1 MTAAPGEAVPA
12 GGVESGYAWVR
23 LVAAVC
29 LSTLGGVGLWSI
41 VVALPAVQQEF
52 GTLRAGAS
60 LPYTL
65 TTIGF
70 AIGGVVMGRAADRF
84 GVMVPVIFGT
94 VMLSAG
100 YVATAFATSM
110 LGFAIIY
117 GGLIGLLGSCAL
129 FGPLVA
135 DTSLWFSRRRG
146 IAVSLCASG
155 NYFAGALWPPVL
167 QHYIETVGWR
177 QTHIGIGIVCL
188 VTMLP
193 LALVLRRRP
202 PVQSATLAPLPGGR
216 QRGTFGLSPNAFQA
230 LLMVAGV
237 SCCVAMAMPQVHIVA
252 YCVDLGYG
260 AARGAEML
268 SLMLACGVVSR
279 LASGWILDRIGS
291 LATLLMGASLQAV
304 ALALFLPF
312 DGLVSLYVVS
322 AVFGLFQGGIV
333 PSYAIIVRES
343 FPPEEAGFRVGLVL
357 SSTLIGMAIGGW
369 MSGAIFDATGS
380 YQAAVLNGLAWNALT
395 MGIALW
401 LILRARP
408 GRKQGFGAAGGR
420 PIWQP

>member
-1 MTAAPGEAVPA
+1 MSPTPE

-23 LVAAVC
+23 LAAAVC

-41 VVALPAVQQEF
+41 VVALPVVQEEF
-52 GTLRAGAS
+52 GALRAGAS

-70 AIGGVVMGRAADRF
+70 AIGGVFMGRLADRF
-84 GVMVPVIFGT
+84 GVMVPVIGGT
-94 VMLSAG
+94 VALSAG
-100 YVATAFATSM
+100 YIATAFAGSLT
-110 LGFAIIY
+110 GFALIY
-117 GGLIGLLGSCAL
+117 GVLIGLLGSCAV

-146 IAVSLCASG
+146 LAVSLCASG

-167 QHYIETVGWR
+167 QHFIDTVGWR
-177 QTHIGIGIVCL
+177 QAHIGIGVFCL

-193 LALVLRRRP
+193 LALVLRRP
-202 PVQSATLAPLPGGR
+202 PPIQPGTPAPGIGGR
-216 QRGTFGLSPNAFQA
+216 LHGTFGLPPNALQA
-230 LLMVAGV
+230 LLMVAGI

-291 LATLLMGASLQAV
+291 VATLLLGACLQAV
-304 ALALFLPF
+304 ALSLFLPF

-333 PSYAIIVRES
+333 PSYAIIVREA
-343 FPPEEAGFRVGLVL
+343 FPPQEAGLRVGLVL
-357 SSTLIGMAIGGW
+357 SATLVGMALGGW
-369 MSGAIFDATGS
+369 MSGAIFDATAS
-380 YQAAVLNGLAWNALT
+380 YQMAVINGLAWNLVT
-395 MGIALW
+395 TGIAGWLLW
-401 LILRARP
+401 RSRAGFAAPQARP
-408 GRKQGFGAAGGR
+408 
-420 PIWQP
+420 I

>member
-1 MTAAPGEAVPA
+1 VTPAPQ
-12 GGVESGYAWVR
+12 GGVDSGYAWVR
-23 LVAAVC
+23 LAAVVC

-70 AIGGVVMGRAADRF
+70 AIGGVAMGRAADRF

-110 LGFAIIY
+110 LAFAVIY

-135 DTSLWFSRRRG
+135 DTSLWFNRRRG
-146 IAVSLCASG
+146 LAVSLCASG
-155 NYFAGALWPPVL
+155 NYFAGAFWPPIL
-167 QHYIETVGWR
+167 QHFIETVGWR
-177 QTHIGIGIVCL
+177 QTHIGIGVVCL

-202 PVQSATLAPLPGGR
+202 PLQAASTAPLPGGR
-216 QRGTFGLSPNAFQA
+216 QRGTFGLRPNTLQA
-230 LLMVAGV
+230 ILMFAGV

-291 LATLLMGASLQAV
+291 LATLLLGATLQAV

-343 FPPEEAGFRVGLVL
+343 FPAEQAGFRVGLVL

-395 MGIALW
+395 MAIALW
-401 LILRARP
+401 LILRSRP
-408 GRKQGFGAAGGR
+408 VFRAPKAR
-420 PIWQP
+420 PIWQA